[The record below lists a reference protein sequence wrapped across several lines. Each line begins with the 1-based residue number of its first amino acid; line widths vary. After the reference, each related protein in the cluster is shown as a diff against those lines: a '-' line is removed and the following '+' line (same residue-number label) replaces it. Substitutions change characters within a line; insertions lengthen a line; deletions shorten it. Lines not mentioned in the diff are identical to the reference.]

1 MIQDQANSFYYDG
14 YHDSKTGARYNPP
27 GNPEFDAQ
35 YRDGWEDYIFESAS
49 FSRMTEYQLQ
59 EYIKQKHE
67 TQDYGPEYEN
77 ATRIYNARFQPE

>member
-1 MIQDQANSFYYDG
+1 MNNDAFYSDG
-14 YHDSKTGARYNPP
+14 YQDAKSKSQYRPP
-27 GNPEFDAQ
+27 EQPDLAAQ

-59 EYIKQKHE
+59 EYIKQKHAD
-67 TQDYGPEYEN
+67 QDYGPEYEN